1 MAAAPAAPLLPL
13 PTMRSDLIGPVDG
26 ANLEG
31 GGLADAQATR
41 IHDGEAGLVNQ
52 VADTPEQLP
61 DLILLTARQAA
72 RFCRGEAILFSPNS
86 PHVRSRVW

>member
-1 MAAAPAAPLLPL
+1 MGAPQAFQFVEDRLWQRHQPLLVAL
-13 PTMRSDLIGPVDG
+13 ADDAQHLIGPVDG

-41 IHDGEAGLVNQ
+41 IHDGEAGLVNR

-61 DLILLTARQAA
+61 DLIL
-72 RFCRGEAILFSPNS
+72 
-86 PHVRSRVW
+86 